1 MNAKRYL
8 ISVVLCSICSLI
20 TLVCAETPWQ
30 FEDFKDESVNTII
43 TFSPSHGDNAVMVG
57 TSTGIY
63 LHEYGY
69 SICVWK
75 GLPVHDMKRIAYGKI
90 LAAAGNGSDSD
101 GIYMGEIVAVAEP
114 GTLWEFKLL
123 KKINM
128 PTAVAFKSQI
138 SGVCDGIIYVGNSS
152 GVFTGQL
159 CDKMVNNLKQLSSPS
174 NPWSRCSALQF
185 SSDGTFWA
193 GGTFHDRVAFNI
205 QDTALLLSGGSEL
218 RKVKSL
224 DVVSMVNYSI
234 LNDSLLAIATYDSGI
249 HVYKG
254 TQLQWTIE
262 SPEKNTTIVAIAPFL
277 QNGISGGWQSLV
289 AASSSKVYLECL
301 PESQRTWVPLGTPP
315 SAELRCLAQAQ
326 DRVLWLGTS
335 KGVYRYE
342 PSTSVETK
350 AALDACISIPVPTV
364 SNGNG
369 RLSFSVPTA
378 MLGSSTL
385 RIFDMLGKCVRIVTI
400 TDGNEAIRNLSSG
413 IYRYCLIQ
421 NNRILVSGNVINP

>member
-1 MNAKRYL
+1 
-8 ISVVLCSICSLI
+8 
-20 TLVCAETPWQ
+20 
-30 FEDFKDESVNTII
+30 
-43 TFSPSHGDNAVMVG
+43 
-57 TSTGIY
+57 
-63 LHEYGY
+63 
-69 SICVWK
+69 
-75 GLPVHDMKRIAYGKI
+75 
-90 LAAAGNGSDSD
+90 
-101 GIYMGEIVAVAEP
+101 
-114 GTLWEFKLL
+114 
-123 KKINM
+123 
-128 PTAVAFKSQI
+128 
-138 SGVCDGIIYVGNSS
+138 
-152 GVFTGQL
+152 
-159 CDKMVNNLKQLSSPS
+159 
-174 NPWSRCSALQF
+174 
-185 SSDGTFWA
+185 
-193 GGTFHDRVAFNI
+193 
-205 QDTALLLSGGSEL
+205 
-218 RKVKSL
+218 
-224 DVVSMVNYSI
+224 MVNYSI